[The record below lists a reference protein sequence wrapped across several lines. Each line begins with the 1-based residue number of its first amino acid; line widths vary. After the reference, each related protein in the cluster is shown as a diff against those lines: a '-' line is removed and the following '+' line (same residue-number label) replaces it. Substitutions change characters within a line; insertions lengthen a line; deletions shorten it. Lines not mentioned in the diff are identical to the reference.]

1 MKRLRRVLLVL
12 VVLGVAGVA
21 TLAGMSGYYGGSDG
35 SGCVRCHEIRPMAND
50 WAWSAHRN
58 VACAQC
64 HGSSFTADVRMH
76 LKNVSRMWLHRQ
88 GEVPEEIRLKHAD
101 ISPLV
106 ERCGGCHAQQH
117 ADWKSGPHGVTYS
130 RLFLDET
137 HNRNQLLMDDCLRCH
152 GMHYD
157 GGIRDLVNP
166 LDREGPWQLID
177 AVMYDEPA
185 TPCLTCH
192 SIHTAGD
199 PVPSREKR
207 AEIPAVEQPIMT
219 PSLAFFDRRGGEPV
233 PVGQLPLPRMMDG
246 DRPVET
252 SPDRRQALC
261 YQCHAPRA
269 GFAEF
274 QVFSGDDR
282 TPTGVHEG
290 LSCVACH
297 ERHGMTTRAS
307 CAECHPRLSNCG
319 IDVEKMD
326 TTFRSL
332 ESAHNVHSVKCED
345 CHPRGVPKK
354 GEASRSQGETTPLD

>member
-1 MKRLRRVLLVL
+1 MKRLSRVLLVL
-12 VVLGVAGVA
+12 AVLAVAGVA
-21 TLAGMSGYYGGSDG
+21 TMAGMSGYYGGADG

-58 VACAQC
+58 VSCAEC
-64 HGSSFTADVRMH
+64 HGSSFTANVRMH
-76 LKNVSRMWLHRQ
+76 LKNFSRMRLHRA
-88 GEVPEEIRLKHAD
+88 GEVPEQIRLGHSDVAA
-101 ISPLV
+101 LV
-106 ERCGGCHAQQH
+106 ERCGNCHAQQH

-130 RLFLDET
+130 RIFLDQD
-137 HNRNQLLMDDCLRCH
+137 HNTNQKLMDDCLRCH
-152 GMHYD
+152 GMHYE
-157 GGIRDLVNP
+157 GGIRDLVFP
-166 LDREGPWQLID
+166 LDREGPWQLLD

-192 SIHTAGD
+192 SVHIPGD
-199 PVPSREKR
+199 PLPSREKR
-207 AEIPAVEQPIMT
+207 ASLPGPEQETSP

-233 PVGQLPLPRMMDG
+233 PVSQLPLPRMKDG
-246 DRPVET
+246 NRPVEI
-252 SPDRRQALC
+252 SPDQRQALC
-261 YQCHAPRA
+261 YQCHAPRE

-290 LSCVACH
+290 ISCVACH
-297 ERHGMTTRAS
+297 GRHGMTTRAS

-319 IDVEKMD
+319 LDVERMD

-332 ESAHNVHSVKCED
+332 DSTHNIHSVSCED

-354 GEASRSQGETTPLD
+354 RLTSARPR

>member
-1 MKRLRRVLLVL
+1 MRTLRRLLL
-12 VVLGVAGVA
+12 LAVVLAVTGVG
-21 TLAGMSGYYGGSDG
+21 TLVGMGGYYGGSDG
-35 SGCVRCHEIRPMAND
+35 SGCVRCHEIRPMLND

-58 VACAQC
+58 VACSGC
-64 HGSSFTADVRMH
+64 HGSSLTADLRMH
-76 LKNVSRMWLHRQ
+76 LRYFSRMRLHRDGQ
-88 GEVPEEIRLKHAD
+88 VPEQIRLKHTDVTAV
-101 ISPLV
+101 V
-106 ERCGGCHAQQH
+106 ERCAACHAQQH

-130 RLFLDET
+130 RLFLDKE
-137 HNRNQLLMDDCLRCH
+137 HNTNQKLMDDCLRCH

-157 GGIRDLVNP
+157 GGIRDLVSP

-192 SIHTAGD
+192 SIHTPGD
-199 PVPSREKR
+199 PLPSRDKR
-207 AEIPAVEQPIMT
+207 ASLPGPEESLVT

-233 PVGQLPLPRMMDG
+233 PVPQLPLPEMRDG
-246 DRPVET
+246 DRAVEI
-252 SPDRRQALC
+252 SPDQRQALC

-269 GFAEF
+269 GF

-290 LSCVACH
+290 LSCLACH
-297 ERHGMTTRAS
+297 GGHGMTTRAS

-319 IDVEKMD
+319 RDVEEMD

-332 ESAHNVHSVKCED
+332 DSAHNIHSVACED
-345 CHPRGVPKK
+345 CHPRGVPRP
-354 GEASRSQGETTPLD
+354 GNASGRAVLSARLD

>member
-1 MKRLRRVLLVL
+1 MKTLRRLALLAIVLA
-12 VVLGVAGVA
+12 VVGVA
-21 TLAGMSGYYGGSDG
+21 TLAGMSGYYGGDDG
-35 SGCVRCHEIRPMAND
+35 SGCARCHEIRPMVNA
-50 WAWSAHRN
+50 WAWSAHREI
-58 VACAQC
+58 ACSEC
-64 HGSSFTADVRMH
+64 HGSSFTANVRMH
-76 LKNVSRMWLHRQ
+76 LKNLDRMWQHRQ
-88 GEVPEEIRLKHAD
+88 GEVPEQIRLTHRDMGPTIA
-101 ISPLV
+101 
-106 ERCGGCHAQQH
+106 RCAKCHARQH

-130 RLFLDET
+130 RIFLDEE
-137 HNRNQLLMDDCLRCH
+137 HNTNQKLMDDCLRCH

-166 LDREGPWQLID
+166 LDREGPWQLLD

-192 SIHTAGD
+192 SVHTPGD
-199 PVPSREKR
+199 PLPSRER
-207 AEIPAVEQPIMT
+207 RMSLTGPEQDVVT

-233 PVGQLPLPRMMDG
+233 PVPQLPLPRMTDG
-246 DRPVET
+246 DRPVEI
-252 SPDRRQALC
+252 SPDQRQALC

-290 LSCVACH
+290 ISCLACH
-297 ERHGMTTRAS
+297 GTHGMTTRAS

-319 IDVEKMD
+319 IDVETMD

-332 ESAHNVHSVKCED
+332 DSAHNIHSVSCED
-345 CHPRGVPKK
+345 CHPRGVPRRKTAA
-354 GEASRSQGETTPLD
+354 ASLR